1 MSTSAD
7 PSRVL
12 GRLRISRATEE
23 STSIERQREIIER
36 WAESHGHT
44 VVGWAVDE
52 DVSGS
57 VDAFDTPGVGPWLT
71 DPSKMNEWDILAA
84 WKLDRLGRNAI
95 QLNKLFGWSMDHGK
109 TLVSCAE
116 SMDLST
122 TTGRM
127 LATIIAGIAEG
138 ELEAIRERTL
148 ASRAKLREV
157 ARWPGGKPPFG
168 YTAVKRTDGQG
179 WSLEVD
185 PLARSV
191 VSRIVDSV
199 LDDQPFTATARN
211 LNEEGV
217 LTPGDYYRTVRAG
230 EPSLT
235 GTGRS
240 RWAPT
245 TIRQLLRSKALRGH
259 VHHNGETVRGDDGQ
273 PLQMADPLVS
283 LDEWELIQAYLDRRA
298 ESRKGIRRSESSP
311 LSGVAVCLVCD
322 NPLHHSRHTTKGH
335 HYRYYRCP
343 EKHTTQIPA
352 EKLESLVEERFLGR
366 VGDMEVRERVW
377 VPGDSR
383 DADLKD
389 AQSALDDL
397 TKALVGMRSDRVVQ
411 RIHEQLRAV
420 DARIMELESTPAREA
435 RWEYRATGGT
445 YRDAWGAA
453 DTDGRRELLLR
464 SGITVAIRLDTGGVR
479 RSKSN
484 EGQWSADIR
493 IPHGFYE
500 SLGLERPEHFTK
512 MFETLTE
519 IDMAGVEIGDGK
531 AVFVSKTGERTEI
544 PHWLDEIGI
553 SEITNDD
560 DVRIVWTTDG
570 RGFYHQPSGEWVEV
584 PLT

>member
-1 MSTSAD
+1 MSTSTN

-12 GRLRISRATEE
+12 GRLRLSRATDE

-36 WAESHGHT
+36 WADAHGHT

-57 VDAFDTPGVGPWLT
+57 VDPFDTPALGPWLT
-71 DPSKMNEWDILAA
+71 DPSKAHEWDILAA

-95 QLNKLFGWSMDHGK
+95 QLNKLFGWSMDNGK

-127 LATIIAGIAEG
+127 LAAIIAGIAEG

-148 ASRAKLREV
+148 ASRAKLRER
-157 ARWPGGKPPFG
+157 ARWAGGKPPFG

-179 WSLEVD
+179 WALEID
-185 PLARSV
+185 PLASTLVR
-191 VSRIVDSV
+191 RIVDSV

-211 LNEEGV
+211 LNDEGV

-230 EPSLT
+230 TPSLHRVD
-235 GTGRS
+235 GIEPRS
-240 RWAPT
+240 KWAPT
-245 TIRQLLRSKALRGH
+245 TLRQLLRSKALRGH

-273 PLQMADPLVS
+273 PLQMAEPLVTT
-283 LDEWELIQAYLDRRA
+283 DEWELIQAYLDRRA
-298 ESRKGIRRSESSP
+298 ESRKGIKRTEASP
-311 LSGVAVCLVCD
+311 LSGVAVCLVCG

-335 HYRYYRCP
+335 QYRYYRCP
-343 EKHTTQIPA
+343 DRHTTQIPA
-352 EKLESLVEERFLGR
+352 EYLEELVEESFLR
-366 VGDMEVRERVW
+366 DVADLEVRERVW

-389 AQSALDDL
+389 AQSALDEL
-397 TKALVGMRSDRVVQ
+397 TKALGGMRSAQAVQ

-420 DARIMELESTPAREA
+420 DARIIELESTPAREA
-435 RWEYRATGGT
+435 RYEYRATGGT

-464 SGITVAIRLDTGGVR
+464 SGISVAINLNTGGVR
-479 RSKSN
+479 RSKFHDGN
-484 EGQWSADIR
+484 WSVDIR
-493 IPHGFYE
+493 IPEGFYE
-500 SLGLERPEHFTK
+500 ALGVEMPEHVRERLYNPK
-512 MFETLTE
+512 ELTE
-519 IDMAGVEIGDGK
+519 EEWK
-531 AVFVSKTGERTEI
+531 ALAAE
-544 PHWLDEIGI
+544 
-553 SEITNDD
+553 
-560 DVRIVWTTDG
+560 
-570 RGFYHQPSGEWVEV
+570 PSYYEGA
-584 PLT
+584 

>member
-1 MSTSAD
+1 M
-7 PSRVL
+7 
-12 GRLRISRATEE
+12 RISRATDE
-23 STSIERQREIIER
+23 STSIERQREFITR
-36 WAESHGHT
+36 WAEAHGHT

-57 VDAFDTPGVGPWLT
+57 VDPFDTPALGPWLT
-71 DPSKMNEWDILAA
+71 DPSKAHEWDILAA

-95 QLNKLFGWSMDHGK
+95 QLNKLFGWTLEHGK
-109 TLVSCAE
+109 TLVSCSE

-127 LATIIAGIAEG
+127 LAAIIAGIAEG

-179 WSLEVD
+179 WRLEVD

-191 VSRIVDSV
+191 VRRIVDSV
-199 LDDQPFTATARN
+199 LDDQPFTATARI

-230 EPSLT
+230 TPSLHRVD
-235 GTGRS
+235 GIEPRS
-240 RWAPT
+240 KWAAT

-273 PLQMADPLVS
+273 PLKMADHLVS
-283 LDEWELIQAYLDRRA
+283 ADEWELIQAYLDRRA

-352 EKLESLVEERFLGR
+352 EKLETLVEEGFLR
-366 VGDMEVRERVW
+366 QVGDLEVRERVW
-377 VPGDSR
+377 VPGDTREAELREAVRAYDELRKLLGTVVSSTAEQRLR
-383 DADLKD
+383 D
-389 AQSALDDL
+389 QL
-397 TKALVGMRSDRVVQ
+397 TATDV
-411 RIHEQLRAV
+411 RIA
-420 DARIMELESTPAREA
+420 ELESTPAREA

-445 YRDAWGAA
+445 YLDAWGAA

-464 SGITVAIRLDTGGVR
+464 SGITVAVHLETGGVR
-479 RSKSN
+479 RSKFHD
-484 EGQWSADIR
+484 GTVSADIR
-493 IPHGFYE
+493 IPFGFYE
-500 SLGLERPEHFTK
+500 SLGLQRPEYLTE
-512 MFETLTE
+512 MFGTLTE
-519 IDMAGVEIGDGK
+519 IDMAGVEIGGGK
-531 AVFVSKTGERTEI
+531 AVFVSKTGERTE
-544 PHWLDEIGI
+544 
-553 SEITNDD
+553 
-560 DVRIVWTTDG
+560 
-570 RGFYHQPSGEWVEV
+570 F

>member
-1 MSTSAD
+1 MEHQLEHSQNVSSHSVSTSAN

-23 STSIERQREIIER
+23 STSIERQREIITR
-36 WAESHGHT
+36 WADAHGHT

-57 VDAFDTPGVGPWLT
+57 VDPFETPALGPWLT
-71 DPSKMNEWDILAA
+71 DPSKAHEWDILAA

-95 QLNKLFGWSMDHGK
+95 QLNKLFGWTLEHGK
-109 TLVSCAE
+109 TLVSCSE

-127 LATIIAGIAEG
+127 LAAIIAGIAEG

-148 ASRAKLREV
+148 ASRAKLRER
-157 ARWPGGKPPFG
+157 ARWAGGKPPFG

-179 WSLEVD
+179 WALEID
-185 PLARSV
+185 PLASTLVR
-191 VSRIVDSV
+191 RIVESV

-230 EPSLT
+230 TPSLHKDD
-235 GTGRS
+235 GIIEPRS
-240 RWAPT
+240 KWAPT

-259 VHHNGETVRGDDGQ
+259 VHHDGETVRGDDGQ
-273 PLQMADPLVS
+273 PLQMAEPLVTT
-283 LDEWELIQAYLDRRA
+283 DEWELIQSYLDRRA
-298 ESRKGIRRSESSP
+298 ESRKGIKRSESSP

-322 NPLHHSRHTTKGH
+322 NPLHHTRHKARGRY
-335 HYRYYRCP
+335 YRYYRCA

-352 EKLESLVEERFLGR
+352 ERLEELVEEHFLGR
-366 VGDMEVRERVW
+366 VGDLEVRERVW

-389 AQSALDDL
+389 AQSALDEL
-397 TKALVGMRSDRVVQ
+397 TKALGGMRSAQAVQ

-420 DARIMELESTPAREA
+420 DARIFELESTPAREA

-445 YRDAWGAA
+445 YLDAWGAA

-464 SGITVAIRLDTGGVR
+464 SGITVAVHLETGGVR
-479 RSKSN
+479 RSKFHD
-484 EGQWSADIR
+484 GTVSADIR
-493 IPHGFYE
+493 IPAGFYE
-500 SLGLERPEHFTK
+500 SLGLKRPENLTK
-512 MFETLTE
+512 MFEALIE
-519 IDMAGVEIGDGK
+519 YDIAGVEIGDGK
-531 AVFVSKTGERTEI
+531 AVFVSKTGER
-544 PHWLDEIGI
+544 
-553 SEITNDD
+553 
-560 DVRIVWTTDG
+560 
-570 RGFYHQPSGEWVEV
+570 VEV
-584 PLT
+584 PGP

>member
-23 STSIERQREIIER
+23 STSIERQREIITR
-36 WAESHGHT
+36 WADAHGHT

-57 VDAFDTPGVGPWLT
+57 VDPFDTPALGPWLT
-71 DPSKMNEWDILAA
+71 DPSKAHEWDILAA

-95 QLNKLFGWSMDHGK
+95 QLNKLFGWTLEHGK
-109 TLVSCAE
+109 TLVSCSE

-127 LATIIAGIAEG
+127 LAAIIAGIAEG

-179 WSLEVD
+179 WRLEVD
-185 PLARSV
+185 LLARSV
-191 VSRIVDSV
+191 VRRIVDSV
-199 LDDQPFTATARN
+199 LDDQPFTATARQ
-211 LNEEGV
+211 LNDEGI

-230 EPSLT
+230 TPSLYRVD
-235 GTGRS
+235 GIEPRS
-240 RWAPT
+240 KWAPT

-273 PLQMADPLVS
+273 PLQMAEPLVTT
-283 LDEWELIQAYLDRRA
+283 DEWELIQAYLDRRA
-298 ESRKGIRRSESSP
+298 ESRKGIKRSESSP
-311 LSGVAVCLVCD
+311 LSGVAVCLVCG

-335 HYRYYRCP
+335 QYRYYRCP
-343 EKHTTQIPA
+343 DKHTTQIPA
-352 EKLESLVEERFLGR
+352 EYLEELVEESFLR
-366 VGDMEVRERVW
+366 DVADLEVRERVW

-389 AQSALDDL
+389 AQSALDEL
-397 TKALVGMRSDRVVQ
+397 AKALGGMRSAQAVQ

-420 DARIMELESTPAREA
+420 DARITELESTPAREA

-445 YRDAWGAA
+445 YLDAWEAA

-464 SGITVAIRLDTGGVR
+464 SGITVAINLNTGGVR
-479 RSKSN
+479 RSKFHDGN
-484 EGQWSADIR
+484 WSVDIR
-493 IPHGFYE
+493 TPEGFYE
-500 SLGLERPEHFTK
+500 ALGVEMPEHVRQRLAVDPLTK
-512 MFETLTE
+512 VLTE
-519 IDMAGVEIGDGK
+519 EEWRAAERELEAELGK
-531 AVFVSKTGERTEI
+531 TE
-544 PHWLDEIGI
+544 GA
-553 SEITNDD
+553 
-560 DVRIVWTTDG
+560 
-570 RGFYHQPSGEWVEV
+570 
-584 PLT
+584 

>member
-1 MSTSAD
+1 MEHQLEHNQNVSSHSVSTSAN

-12 GRLRISRATEE
+12 GRLRISRATDE
-23 STSIERQREIIER
+23 STSIERQREFITR
-36 WAESHGHT
+36 WAEAHGHT

-57 VDAFDTPGVGPWLT
+57 VDPFDTPALGPWLT
-71 DPSKMNEWDILAA
+71 DPSKAHEWDILAA

-95 QLNKLFGWSMDHGK
+95 QLNKLFGWTLEHGK
-109 TLVSCAE
+109 TLVSCSE

-127 LATIIAGIAEG
+127 LAAIIAGIAEG

-179 WSLEVD
+179 WRLEVD

-191 VSRIVDSV
+191 VRRIVDSV
-199 LDDQPFTATARN
+199 LDDQPFTATARI

-230 EPSLT
+230 TPSLHKDD
-235 GTGRS
+235 GIIEPRS
-240 RWAPT
+240 KWAAT

-259 VHHNGETVRGDDGQ
+259 VHHDGETVRGDDGQ
-273 PLQMADPLVS
+273 PLQMAEPLVTT
-283 LDEWELIQAYLDRRA
+283 DEWELIQAYLDRRA
-298 ESRKGIRRSESSP
+298 ESRRGIKRSESSP

-322 NPLHHSRHTTKGH
+322 NPLHHTRHKARGRY
-335 HYRYYRCP
+335 YRYYRCP

-352 EKLESLVEERFLGR
+352 EKLETLVEEGFLR
-366 VGDMEVRERVW
+366 QVGDLEVRERVW
-377 VPGDSR
+377 VPGDTREAELREAVRAYDELRKLLGTVVSSTAEQRLR
-383 DADLKD
+383 D
-389 AQSALDDL
+389 QL
-397 TKALVGMRSDRVVQ
+397 TATDV
-411 RIHEQLRAV
+411 RIA
-420 DARIMELESTPAREA
+420 ELESTPAREA

-445 YRDAWGAA
+445 YLDAWGAA

-464 SGITVAIRLDTGGVR
+464 SGITVAVHLETGGVR
-479 RSKSN
+479 RSKFHD
-484 EGQWSADIR
+484 GTVSADIR
-493 IPHGFYE
+493 IPFGFYE
-500 SLGLERPEHFTK
+500 SLGLQRPEYLTE
-512 MFETLTE
+512 MFGTLTE
-519 IDMAGVEIGDGK
+519 IDMAGVEIGGGK
-531 AVFVSKTGERTEI
+531 AVFVSKTGERTE
-544 PHWLDEIGI
+544 
-553 SEITNDD
+553 
-560 DVRIVWTTDG
+560 
-570 RGFYHQPSGEWVEV
+570 F